1 MKEKLQQLE
10 KEINEM
16 LNSAQTP
23 QELEEARIKY
33 IGRRGVLTEMIKAIK
48 DAPAEERPY
57 IGKKINELKRTVEDK
72 VKKGVTVTGKV
83 SITAKLVGEKAA
95 PKIDFSLPGPRFEL
109 GSRHPLSQIMDEI
122 CDIFLG
128 FGFRI
133 VEGPEM
139 ETEYYNFTALNIPE
153 GHPSRETFHTY
164 FLDLPPQQHRKKGK
178 DYKILLRSQTSPV
191 QIRVME
197 KENPPLQVIIPGKV
211 YRPDATD
218 ASHSFMFH
226 QVEGLMVD
234 RDIKFSDLKGILDA
248 FCKAIFGKETKTRF
262 RPHYFPFTE
271 PSAEVDVSCIICKGR
286 GCSVCGKKGWL
297 EILGAGM
304 VNPKVFE
311 AVGYSPEEWTGFAFG
326 LGVERIAMLKWG
338 ISDIRIFYEND
349 LRFLKQ
355 F

>member
-1 MKEKLQQLE
+1 MDEKLNQLE
-10 KEINEM
+10 KEINEA
-16 LNSAQTP
+16 LNSARTA
-23 QELEEARIKY
+23 EGLEELRIKY
-33 IGRRGVLTEMIKAIK
+33 IGRKGALTEILKNIKNVPSQ
-48 DAPAEERPY
+48 DRPRVGERV
-57 IGKKINELKRTVEDK
+57 NLLKRALE
-72 VKKGVTVTGKV
+72 
-83 SITAKLVGEKAA
+83 EKIKEKMQAA
-95 PKIDFSLPGPRFEL
+95 GISGSETKDHVDFSLPGSKYEI
-109 GSRHPLSQIMDEI
+109 GSRHPLTQIIDEI

-133 VEGPEM
+133 AEGPEI
-139 ETEYYNFTALNIPE
+139 ETEYYNFTALNIPDE
-153 GHPSRETFHTY
+153 HPSREDFHTF
-164 FLDLPPQQHRKKGK
+164 FLDVPPEKHEKHGK
-178 DYKILLRSQTSPV
+178 EYKVLLRSQTSTG

-197 KENPPLQVIIPGKV
+197 KEKPPLQVIIPGKV

-234 RDIKFSDLKGILDA
+234 KDIKFSDLKGVLDL
-248 FCKAIFGKETKTRF
+248 FCKSMFGKSVKTRF

-271 PSAEVDVSCIICKGR
+271 PSAEVDVSCIICGGS

-311 AVGYSPEEWTGFAFG
+311 AVEYQPEDWTGFAFG
-326 LGVERIAMLKWG
+326 MGVERIAMLKWG
-338 ISDIRIFYEND
+338 INDIRIFYEND

>member
-1 MKEKLQQLE
+1 MEEKLNQLE
-10 KEINEM
+10 KEIAEA
-16 LNSAQTP
+16 LSSIRTAEQIE
-23 QELEEARIKY
+23 ELRVKY
-33 IGRRGVLTEMIKAIK
+33 IGRKGVLTEILKNIKNVPSP
-48 DAPAEERPY
+48 DRP
-57 IGKKINELKRTVEDK
+57 R
-72 VKKGVTVTGKV
+72 
-83 SITAKLVGEKAA
+83 VGEKVNALKRMLEE
-95 PKIDFSLPGPRFEL
+95 KIKEKLHTLGTAGSALKDQIDYSLPGSKYEI
-109 GSRHPLSQIMDEI
+109 GSGHPLTQIMDEI

-133 VEGPEM
+133 AEGPEI
-139 ETEYYNFTALNIPE
+139 ETEYYNFTALNIPDD
-153 GHPSRETFHTY
+153 HPSREDFHTF
-164 FLDLPPQQHRKKGK
+164 FLDVPLEKHENRGK
-178 DYKILLRSQTSPV
+178 DYKVLLRSQTSTG

-197 KENPPLQVIIPGKV
+197 KVKPPLQVIIPGKV

-234 RDIKFSDLKGILDA
+234 KSIKFSDLKGVLDL
-248 FCKAIFGKETKTRF
+248 FCKSMFGKNVMTRF

-271 PSAEVDVSCIICKGR
+271 PSAEVDVSCIICGGS

-326 LGVERIAMLKWG
+326 MGVERIAMLKWG
-338 ISDIRIFYEND
+338 ITDIRLFYEND

>member
-1 MKEKLQQLE
+1 MKEKIEQLE
-10 KEINEM
+10 KEINEA
-16 LNSAQTP
+16 LNNARTP
-23 QELEEARIKY
+23 EQLEEVRIKY
-33 IGRRGVLTEMIKAIK
+33 IGRKGVLTETIKNIK
-48 DAPAEERPY
+48 EVPPEEKPY
-57 IGKKINELKRTVEDK
+57 VGKKLNELKRTIEDK
-72 VKKGVTVTGKV
+72 
-83 SITAKLVGEKAA
+83 IREKLTSEATKTKETER
-95 PKIDFSLPGPRFEL
+95 KIDLSLPGTRYEI
-109 GSRHPLSQIMDEI
+109 GSKHPISQAIDEI
-122 CDIFLG
+122 CAILLG

-153 GHPSRETFHTY
+153 EHPSRETFHTF
-164 FLDLPPQQHRKKGK
+164 FLDVPAEKHKGNGK
-178 DYKILLRSQTSPV
+178 DHRILLRSQTSTV
-191 QIRVME
+191 QIRIME
-197 KENPPLQVIIPGKV
+197 KEKPPLQVIMPGKV

-234 RDIKFSDLKGILDA
+234 EDIKFSDLKGILDL
-248 FCKAIFGKETKTRF
+248 FCKEMFGRDTKTRF

-271 PSAEVDVSCIICKGR
+271 PSAEVDVSCIICKGK

-311 AVGYSPEEWTGFAFG
+311 AVGYPPDKWTGFAFG
-326 LGVERIAMLKWG
+326 MGVERIAMLKWG
-338 ISDIRIFYEND
+338 INDIRIFYEND
-349 LRFLKQ
+349 MRFLRQ

>member
-1 MKEKLQQLE
+1 MKEKIEQLE
-10 KEINEM
+10 KEINEA
-16 LNSAQTP
+16 LSNARTP
-23 QELEEARIKY
+23 EQLEEVRIKY
-33 IGRRGVLTEMIKAIK
+33 IGRKGVLTETIKNIK
-48 DAPAEERPY
+48 EVPPEEKPY
-57 IGKKINELKRTVEDK
+57 VGKKLNELKRTIEDK
-72 VKKGVTVTGKV
+72 IREKLTSEATKTKKT
-83 SITAKLVGEKAA
+83 EH
-95 PKIDFSLPGPRFEL
+95 KIDLSLPGTRYEI
-109 GSRHPLSQIMDEI
+109 GSKHPISQAIDEI
-122 CDIFLG
+122 CAILLG

-153 GHPSRETFHTY
+153 EHPSRETFHTF
-164 FLDLPPQQHRKKGK
+164 FLDVPAEKHKGNGK
-178 DYKILLRSQTSPV
+178 DHRILLRSQTSTV
-191 QIRVME
+191 QIRIME
-197 KENPPLQVIIPGKV
+197 KEKPPLQVIMPGKV

-234 RDIKFSDLKGILDA
+234 EDIKFSDLKGILDL
-248 FCKAIFGKETKTRF
+248 FCKEMFGKDTKTRF

-271 PSAEVDVSCIICKGR
+271 PSAEVDVSCIICKGK

-311 AVGYSPEEWTGFAFG
+311 AVGYPPDKWTGFAFG
-326 LGVERIAMLKWG
+326 MGVERIAMLKWG
-338 ISDIRIFYEND
+338 INDIRIFYEND
-349 LRFLKQ
+349 MRFLKQ

>member
-1 MKEKLQQLE
+1 MRGRLEQLE
-10 KEINEM
+10 KEINEA
-16 LNSAQTP
+16 LSNAHTYEPLQ
-23 QELEEARIKY
+23 AVRIKY
-33 IGRRGVLTEMIKAIK
+33 IGRKGVLTEMLKNIREV
-48 DAPAEERPY
+48 PPEERAFV
-57 IGKKINELKRTVEDK
+57 GKKLNELKRTIEDK
-72 VKKGVTVTGKV
+72 IKAHDQAASKV
-83 SITAKLVGEKAA
+83 VE
-95 PKIDFSLPGPRFEL
+95 KIDKDKKQKIDLSLPGSRYEI
-109 GSRHPLSQIMDEI
+109 GSRHPLSQVIDEI

-128 FGFRI
+128 LGFRI
-133 VEGPEM
+133 VEGPEI

-153 GHPSRETFHTY
+153 DHPSRETFHTF
-164 FLDLPPQQHRKKGK
+164 FLDTPAQRHKRSGK
-178 DYKILLRSQTSPV
+178 DHRVLLRSQTSTV
-191 QIRVME
+191 QIRIME
-197 KENPPLQVIIPGKV
+197 KEKPPLQVIMPGKV

-234 RDIKFSDLKGILDA
+234 EDIKFSDLKGLLDL
-248 FCKAIFGKETKTRF
+248 FCKEMFGKDTKTRF

-271 PSAEVDVSCIICKGR
+271 PSAEVDVSCIICKGK
-286 GCSVCGKKGWL
+286 GCRVCGKKGWL

-311 AVGYSPEEWTGFAFG
+311 AVGYPPGKWIGFAFG

-338 ISDIRIFYEND
+338 INDIRIFYDND